1 MSFSIHSVR
10 LMVQQRNREYGGT
23 GLGLSIT
30 KHLVQLM
37 GGDLWVTS
45 MYGRGSQFY
54 FTLNFKRYPKEQHDA
69 FEKMK
74 RFKGRNI
81 LFLDGT
87 GDQMQVEDKLKELGL
102 NPFRVTGISEAVNMT
117 SLPVFQA
124 QNNKQPPIFDTVLV
138 DNMAYAEK
146 IREAVHLRYTPII
159 LIAPEIHRL
168 NMKLCID
175 LGITGYI
182 NSPVSLSDLA
192 YTLLPALESNSSL
205 PSDSAIPVPLE
216 ILLAEDNIVNQKL
229 AVRILEKFGHKVEI
243 VSNGKLAVDAFEA
256 NTYDLILMD
265 VQMPIMGGFEAT
277 QKIREIEHN
286 AGTGSH
292 VPIIALT
299 AHAMI
304 GDREKCLQSGMDE
317 YVTKPLRFPE
327 LIAAIKKFAPQSAH
341 AMLMHKPNKKRQ

>member
-1 MSFSIHSVR
+1 
-10 LMVQQRNREYGGT
+10 
-23 GLGLSIT
+23 
-30 KHLVQLM
+30 M

-45 MYGRGSQFY
+45 MYGRGSQFF

-87 GDQMQVEDKLKELGL
+87 GDEMAIESKIHELGL
-102 NPFRVTGISEAVNMT
+102 TPFRVTGISGAVNMAN
-117 SLPVFQA
+117 LPVFQA
-124 QNNKQPPIFDTVLV
+124 ENNKQPPIFDCVLV
-138 DNMAYAEK
+138 DNIAYAEK
-146 IREAVHLRYTPII
+146 IREAIHLRYTPII

-182 NSPVSLSDLA
+182 NAPVSQSDLA
-192 YTLLPALESNSSL
+192 YTLLPALESSSSL
-205 PSDSAIPVPLE
+205 PSDSAIPVPLD

-229 AVRILEKFGHKVEI
+229 AVRILEKFGHMVEI
-243 VSNGKLAVDAFEA
+243 VSNGKLAVEAFQA
-256 NTYDLILMD
+256 NYYDLILMD

-277 QKIREIEHN
+277 QKIRELEHN
-286 AGTGSH
+286 SGTGSH

-304 GDREKCLQSGMDE
+304 GDREKCLQSGM
-317 YVTKPLRFPE
+317 V
-327 LIAAIKKFAPQSAH
+327 SH
-341 AMLMHKPNKKRQ
+341 

>member
-1 MSFSIHSVR
+1 
-10 LMVQQRNREYGGT
+10 
-23 GLGLSIT
+23 
-30 KHLVQLM
+30 M

-45 MYGRGSQFY
+45 NYGRGSQFF
-54 FTLNFKRYPKEQHDA
+54 FTLNFQRYPMEQQDA
-69 FEKMK
+69 LEKMQ

-81 LFLDGT
+81 LFLDKSG
-87 GDQMQVEDKLKELGL
+87 GQLEVESKIRELGL
-102 NPFRVTGISEAVNMT
+102 NPFRVSTIAEIVKMTNISANEQSKN
-117 SLPVFQA
+117 S
-124 QNNKQPPIFDTVLV
+124 KQPPIFDTVIV

-182 NSPVSLSDLA
+182 NTPVSLSDLA
-192 YTLLPALESNSSL
+192 HTLLPALESHSSL
-205 PSDSAIPVPLE
+205 PSDSGTPVPLE

-243 VSNGKLAVDAFEA
+243 VSNGKLAVEAFERR
-256 NTYDLILMD
+256 TYDLILMD

-277 QKIREIEHN
+277 QKIRELEHH

-304 GDREKCLQSGMDE
+304 GDREKCLRSGM
-317 YVTKPLRFPE
+317 VRIIHTCNPLIVINVYF
-327 LIAAIKKFAPQSAH
+327 L
-341 AMLMHKPNKKRQ
+341 LG

>member
-1 MSFSIHSVR
+1 
-10 LMVQQRNREYGGT
+10 
-23 GLGLSIT
+23 
-30 KHLVQLM
+30 M

-45 MYGRGSQFY
+45 MYGRGSQFF
-54 FTLNFKRYPKEQHDA
+54 FTLNFKRYPKKQHDA
-69 FEKMK
+69 FKKMK

-81 LFLDGT
+81 LFLDGN
-87 GDQMQVEDKLKELGL
+87 GDEMAIESKIHELGL
-102 NPFRVTGISEAVNMT
+102 TPFRVTGISGAVNMST
-117 SLPVFQA
+117 LPVFQA
-124 QNNKQPPIFDTVLV
+124 ENNRQPPIFDCVLV
-138 DNMAYAEK
+138 DNIAYAEK

-182 NSPVSLSDLA
+182 NAPISQSDLA
-192 YTLLPALESNSSL
+192 YTLLPALESSSSL

-243 VSNGKLAVDAFEA
+243 VSNGKLAVEAFEA
-256 NTYDLILMD
+256 NNYDLILMD

-277 QKIREIEHN
+277 QKIRELEHN
-286 AGTGSH
+286 SGTGSH

-304 GDREKCLQSGMDE
+304 GDREKCLQSGMVCRVYDYE
-317 YVTKPLRFPE
+317 RK
-327 LIAAIKKFAPQSAH
+327 AIIY
-341 AMLMHKPNKKRQ
+341 

>member
-1 MSFSIHSVR
+1 
-10 LMVQQRNREYGGT
+10 
-23 GLGLSIT
+23 
-30 KHLVQLM
+30 M
-37 GGDLWVTS
+37 GGDLWVDS
-45 MYGRGSQFY
+45 NYGRGSQFY
-54 FTLNFKRYPKEQHDA
+54 FTLNFKRYPMEKQDA
-69 FEKMK
+69 LEKMK
-74 RFKGRNI
+74 RFKNRNI
-81 LFLDGT
+81 LFLDKSG
-87 GDQMQVEDKLKELGL
+87 GQVEVESKIRELGL
-102 NPFRVTGISEAVNMT
+102 NPFRVSTIAEIVNMT
-117 SLPVFQA
+117 NISTSEQTKNSKL
-124 QNNKQPPIFDTVLV
+124 PPIFDTVIV

-182 NSPVSLSDLA
+182 NTPVSLSDLA
-192 YTLLPALESNSSL
+192 HTLLPALESHSSL

-243 VSNGKLAVDAFEA
+243 VSNGKLAVEAFERR
-256 NTYDLILMD
+256 TFDLILMD

-277 QKIREIEHN
+277 QKIRELEHN
-286 AGTGSH
+286 SGTGTH

-304 GDREKCLQSGMDE
+304 GDREKCLQSGM
-317 YVTKPLRFPE
+317 VS
-327 LIAAIKKFAPQSAH
+327 KK
-341 AMLMHKPNKKRQ
+341 KKKSTFHVNDSFLLLG

>member
-1 MSFSIHSVR
+1 
-10 LMVQQRNREYGGT
+10 
-23 GLGLSIT
+23 
-30 KHLVQLM
+30 M

-45 MYGRGSQFY
+45 MYGRGSQFF
-54 FTLNFKRYPKEQHDA
+54 FTLNFKRHTKAQHDT

-87 GDQMQVEDKLKELGL
+87 GDQMDIESKLTKLGL
-102 NPFRVTGISEAVNMT
+102 NAFRITGISESVNMT
-117 SLPVFQA
+117 DVTVLQS
-124 QNNKQPPIFDTVLV
+124 NDNKQPPLFDTVIV

-175 LGITGYI
+175 LGITGYL

-192 YTLLPALESNSSL
+192 YTLLPALEQHSSL
-205 PSDSAIPVPLE
+205 PADSAIPAPLK

-243 VSNGKLAVDAFEA
+243 VSNGKLAVEAFEK

-277 QKIREIEHN
+277 QKIRELEFKS
-286 AGTGSH
+286 ATGSH

-304 GDREKCLQSGMDE
+304 GDREKCLQSGM
-317 YVTKPLRFPE
+317 VSF
-327 LIAAIKKFAPQSAH
+327 IKTVEWDVV
-341 AMLMHKPNKKRQ
+341 LMYHCL

>member
-1 MSFSIHSVR
+1 
-10 LMVQQRNREYGGT
+10 
-23 GLGLSIT
+23 
-30 KHLVQLM
+30 
-37 GGDLWVTS
+37 
-45 MYGRGSQFY
+45 
-54 FTLNFKRYPKEQHDA
+54 
-69 FEKMK
+69 
-74 RFKGRNI
+74 
-81 LFLDGT
+81 
-87 GDQMQVEDKLKELGL
+87 MQVEDKLKELGL

-304 GDREKCLQSGMDE
+304 GDREKCLQSGMVSF
-317 YVTKPLRFPE
+317 YSPC
-327 LIAAIKKFAPQSAH
+327 
-341 AMLMHKPNKKRQ
+341 

>member
-1 MSFSIHSVR
+1 
-10 LMVQQRNREYGGT
+10 
-23 GLGLSIT
+23 
-30 KHLVQLM
+30 M
-37 GGDLWVTS
+37 GGELWVTS
-45 MYGRGSQFY
+45 VYGSGSQFY
-54 FTLNFKRYPKEQHDA
+54 FTLKFKSHTKAQLDT
-69 FEKMK
+69 FEKIK

-87 GDQMQVEDKLKELGL
+87 GDQMDIESKLTKLGL
-102 NPFRVTGISEAVNMT
+102 NAFRITGISESVNMT
-117 SLPVFQA
+117 DATVFQ
-124 QNNKQPPIFDTVLV
+124 QSNDNKQPPIFDTVIV

-175 LGITGYI
+175 LGITGYL

-192 YTLLPALESNSSL
+192 YTLLPALESHSSL
-205 PSDSAIPVPLE
+205 PADSAIPQPLK

-243 VSNGKLAVDAFEA
+243 VSNGKLAVEAFER

-277 QKIREIEHN
+277 QKIRDIEHKS
-286 AGTGSH
+286 ATGSH

-341 AMLMHKPNKKRQ
+341 AMMAKEPAKKF

>member
-1 MSFSIHSVR
+1 
-10 LMVQQRNREYGGT
+10 
-23 GLGLSIT
+23 
-30 KHLVQLM
+30 M

-87 GDQMQVEDKLKELGL
+87 GDEMAVESKLHELGL
-102 NPFRVTGISEAVNMT
+102 TPFRITGISEGVNT
-117 SLPVFQA
+117 SSLPVFQS
-124 QNNKQPPIFDTVLV
+124 QNNKQPPIFDCVLV

-182 NSPVSLSDLA
+182 NGPVSQSDLA
-192 YTLLPALESNSSL
+192 YTLLPALESSSSL
-205 PSDSAIPVPLE
+205 PSDSALPLPLE

-243 VSNGKLAVDAFEA
+243 VSNGKLAVEAFEK
-256 NTYDLILMD
+256 NKYDLILMD

-286 AGTGSH
+286 SGLGSH

-304 GDREKCLQSGMDE
+304 GDREKCLQSGM
-317 YVTKPLRFPE
+317 VCR
-327 LIAAIKKFAPQSAH
+327 
-341 AMLMHKPNKKRQ
+341 